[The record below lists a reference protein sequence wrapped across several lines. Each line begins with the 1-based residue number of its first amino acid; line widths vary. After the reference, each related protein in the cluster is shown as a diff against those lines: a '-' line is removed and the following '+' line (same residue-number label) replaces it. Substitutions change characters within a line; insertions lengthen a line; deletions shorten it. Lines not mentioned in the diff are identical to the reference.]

1 DYRQE
6 INHHPLFADYLRDLW
21 RYQPR
26 HFLSTAG
33 VAPLEL
39 DTLPHQPTLLLASGM
54 DPITPNEWG
63 QELHNKWHNSQLIV
77 RENIGHA
84 VINSEACIHRSLRR
98 FLDEPDKKMV
108 TACETD

>member
-1 DYRQE
+1 
-6 INHHPLFADYLRDLW
+6 YLRDLW
-21 RYQPR
+21 RYQPC

-39 DTLPHQPTLLLASGM
+39 ATLPHQPALLLAGGV
-54 DPITPNEWG
+54 DPITPTERA
-63 QELHNKWHNSQLIV
+63 QELHNKWHNNQLIA
-77 RENIGHA
+77 REITGPA